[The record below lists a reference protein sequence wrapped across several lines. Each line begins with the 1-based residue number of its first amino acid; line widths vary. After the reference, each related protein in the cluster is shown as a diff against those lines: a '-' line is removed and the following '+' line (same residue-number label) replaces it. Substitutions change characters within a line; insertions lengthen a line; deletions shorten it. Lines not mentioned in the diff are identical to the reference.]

1 MSSVDISD
9 IAIIRVKNVDYRC
22 IIHSISKSKAT
33 NLLKDSVLQDRG
45 YINKK
50 FCLKFQ
56 SIQSSCFLPF
66 LLSRYKMV
74 DNMDIYKSLN
84 TIIGTV
90 MKNLKML

>member
-1 MSSVDISD
+1 MILLLLD
-9 IAIIRVKNVDYRC
+9 KNVDYRC
-22 IIHSISKSKAT
+22 IIHIISKSKAT

-84 TIIGTV
+84 TSIGTV